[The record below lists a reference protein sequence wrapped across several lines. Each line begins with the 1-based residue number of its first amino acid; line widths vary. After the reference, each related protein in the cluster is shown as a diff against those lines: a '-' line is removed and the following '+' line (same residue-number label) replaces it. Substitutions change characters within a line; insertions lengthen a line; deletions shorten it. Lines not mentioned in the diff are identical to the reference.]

1 MDTAT
6 ANPTTMMHAL
16 PRQTRAQRRAEDNA
30 SPAVKRAKMRQYAF
44 VLGTFLGAKNGA
56 NDSAVRW
63 HLAKYEPYTRAK
75 EPELKGID
83 AAFRAMR
90 EYYYGVF
97 EDVAV
102 YLQEKQAEKELLC
115 KSQKIAHI
123 AGE

>member
-1 MDTAT
+1 MDTTT
-6 ANPTTMMHAL
+6 ANPTTMTPTL
-16 PRQTRAQRRAEDNA
+16 PRQTRAMKRAEDSA
-30 SPAVKRAKMRQYAF
+30 SPAAKRAKMRQYAF

-56 NDSAVRW
+56 NDAAVRW
-63 HLAKYEPYTRAK
+63 HLAKYEPYTRANA
-75 EPELKGID
+75 PELKGID

-102 YLQEKQAEKELLC
+102 YLQEKQDEKEMLC